1 MKNTIAINTLLNGKI
16 QKTSKEEKMEFFETM
31 KYVSIKRFIDMS
43 GDILE
48 FIVDLKIVENIIAQL
63 FLSGCSSTSNEP

>member
-1 MKNTIAINTLLNGKI
+1 MGKI

-31 KYVSIKRFIDMS
+31 KYVSIERFIDMS

-48 FIVDLKIVENIIAQL
+48 FIVENIIAQL
-63 FLSGCSSTSNEP
+63 FLSGCSSTGNEP